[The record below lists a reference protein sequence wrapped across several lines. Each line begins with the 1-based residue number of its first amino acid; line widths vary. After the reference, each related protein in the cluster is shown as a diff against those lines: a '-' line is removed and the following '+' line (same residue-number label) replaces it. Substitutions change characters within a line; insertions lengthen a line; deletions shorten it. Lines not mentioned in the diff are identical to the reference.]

1 MESHWSTYL
10 PNIPQFSTL
19 KWLSVPSGKKRR
31 KKTRRRER
39 KRGKNLTWRVL
50 CRPLPHLSK
59 CEEYIEER
67 CQTSF
72 SAQWGRQC
80 ISSLERDTERSLH
93 FYGCFRAN
101 TTTEH
106 FPMLQVCHTAQHC
119 TTLSS
124 CSLFSLSCLSFSPLS
139 HHVQTKLCA
148 SVYTVIK

>member
-1 MESHWSTYL
+1 M
-10 PNIPQFSTL
+10 
-19 KWLSVPSGKKRR
+19 PSGKKRR
-31 KKTRRRER
+31 KKTRRER

-124 CSLFSLSCLSFSPLS
+124 CSLFPLSSISLSPLS
-139 HHVQTKLCA
+139 PCTNKAMCLCVHSDQVGKLQ
-148 SVYTVIK
+148 